1 MIDEIKTLVTKMTL
15 DEKAGLCSGYDFWS
29 TKPIKRLGVPSIMM
43 ADGPHGLR
51 KENEEDVNVGMKQS
65 FPATA
70 FPPAVNLASSW
81 SMEMASKMGDML
93 GKECLDQNVSTIL
106 GPGTNIKRSPLCGRN
121 FEYMSE
127 DPYLAG
133 KLCRNYIE
141 GVQANDVGTSLKHYC
156 ANNQEMRR
164 MTINSIVDERAL
176 REIYLPAFE
185 EAVKAQP
192 DTVMCSYN
200 KLNGVYLSDN
210 KRLLT
215 DILRE
220 EWGFK
225 GIVVS
230 DWNALNNRIEAIKAG
245 LDLEMPSC
253 GGSTDKQIVKA
264 VKSGKLD
271 EKLLDSVVERLLAYI
286 IKSYSAL
293 QNEYKADYDAAHEV
307 AREIAEQSIVLM
319 KNNDNVLPLDE
330 SEDDIAII
338 GELAHNPRYQGSG
351 SSRINPY
358 KLVNF
363 LDAME
368 QNGKK
373 YEFAPA
379 YNVNSDKLDEKL
391 LEEAIAVA
399 KKHKKVLLF
408 VGLTD
413 QYESESYDRRHMS
426 IPKSHSDLIEVMTSI
441 NPNTVVVLFG
451 GSPVVMPWIDK
462 VGTMLNA
469 YLPGEAG
476 GEALYNVIFGKVN
489 PSGKLAETYPIKE
502 EDNIV
507 SKYFP
512 MGPKNV
518 EYRES
523 IYVGYR
529 YFDSANKNVLFPFG
543 YGLSYTTFEYS
554 DLKIDGMEV
563 SYNVTNT
570 GKADGYEVCQ
580 LYISDPNP
588 TVFKAKKEL
597 KGFDKVFIK
606 AGETVAVKHTLDYRS
621 FAFYNTVI
629 DDWYAPNGDYNVLIG
644 ASSRDI
650 RLQGVIKVN
659 FDQEE
664 KAVPDYKT
672 ICPSYYNLAQIDEIP
687 DGEFA
692 KLYGKDIPAN
702 ADTKR
707 GYFDYNTTIGELKVC
722 LIGKLIVKVAPSII
736 KSQVPNADIT
746 TMMMLKQGMEE
757 MPLRGLVGISSGLI
771 HSSLIDG
778 MLMWGNKKYFRAIFK
793 LLGGVF
799 GTLGHIINKKA
810 TERRK
815 KEGKVV
821 MVNDVIKEI
830 KQNEKERKALEKEKA
845 KMAKKDA
852 KLIEKNEKRE
862 EKLAKKANQN
872 K

>member
-15 DEKAGLCSGYDFWS
+15 EEKAGLCSGYDFWS

-43 ADGPHGLR
+43 TDGPHGLR
-51 KENEEDVNVGMKQS
+51 KENDDDANLGMKQS

-70 FPPAVNLASSW
+70 FPPAVSLASSW
-81 SMEMASKMGDML
+81 SIEMAGKMGEML

-121 FEYMSE
+121 FEYFSE

-133 KLCRNYIE
+133 KMCRSYIE
-141 GVQANDVGTSLKHYC
+141 SVQESGVGTSLKHFC
-156 ANNQEMRR
+156 ANSQEKRR
-164 MTINSIVDERAL
+164 MTINSLVDERAL

-200 KLNGVYLSDN
+200 RLNGVYMSDN

-215 DILRE
+215 DILRN

-230 DWNALNNRIEAIKAG
+230 DWNALNNRIEALKAG

-253 GGSTDKQIVKA
+253 GGTTDKQIVKA

-271 EKLLDSVVERLLAYI
+271 EKVLDSVVERLLDYI

-293 QNEYKADYDAAHEV
+293 QPEYKADYDAAHEV
-307 AREIAEQSIVLM
+307 AREIAEQSFVLL
-319 KNNDNVLPLDE
+319 KNDSKLLPLAED
-330 SEDDIAII
+330 DDIAVI
-338 GELAHNPRYQGSG
+338 GELARDLRYQGSG

-363 LDAME
+363 LQAMDS
-368 QNGKK
+368 NGKK

-379 YNVNSDKLDEKL
+379 YDVNTDTLDEKL
-391 LEEAIAVA
+391 LEEAIQVA
-399 KKHKKVLLF
+399 KRHKKVVLF

-413 QYESESYDRRHMS
+413 KYESESYDRQHMS

-441 NPNTVVVLFG
+441 NPNTVVVLLG

-462 VGTMLNA
+462 VSTMLNA

-476 GEALYNVIFGKVN
+476 GEAIYNVIFGKVN
-489 PSGKLAETYPIKE
+489 PSGKLAETYPLKE
-502 EDNIV
+502 DDSIV

-529 YFDSANKNVLFPFG
+529 YYDSANKNVLFPFG

-554 DLKIDGMEV
+554 NLKIDGMEV
-563 SYNVTNT
+563 SYDVTNT
-570 GKADGYEVCQ
+570 GDRDGYEVCQ

-588 TVFKAKKEL
+588 VVFKAKKEL
-597 KGFDKVFIK
+597 KGFEKVFVK
-606 AGETVAVKHTLDYRS
+606 AGETVKVKHTLDYRS
-621 FAFYNTVI
+621 FAFYNTAI
-629 DDWYAPNGDYNVLIG
+629 DGWYATNGDYSVLIG

-650 RLQGVIKVN
+650 RLQGTVTVN
-659 FDQEE
+659 FEQEE

-672 ICPSYYNLAQIDEIP
+672 LCPAYYNIDRIDDIP
-687 DGEFA
+687 DEDFA
-692 KLYGKDIPAN
+692 KLYGKDIPVN

-722 LIGKLIVKVAPSII
+722 MIGKLIVKVAPSII

-746 TMMMLKQGMEE
+746 TMIMLKQGMEE
-757 MPLRGLVGISSGLI
+757 MPLRGLIGISSGLI
-771 HSSLIDG
+771 HSAFIDG
-778 MLMWGNKKYFRAIFK
+778 MLMWGNKKYFRAFFK
-793 LLGGVF
+793 LLGGAF
-799 GTLGHIINKKA
+799 GTLGNLINKNA
-810 TERRK
+810 TEKRR
-815 KEGKVV
+815 KEGKTV
-821 MVNDVIKEI
+821 MVNDLIKEI
-830 KQNEKERKALEKEKA
+830 KQNEKEKKELDKEKS
-845 KMAKKDA
+845 KLAKKA
-852 KLIEKNEKRE
+852 NKEIEKNEKRE
-862 EKLAKKANQN
+862 EKLAKKAN

>member
-1 MIDEIKTLVTKMTL
+1 MIDEIKTLITKMTL
-15 DEKAGLCSGYDFWS
+15 EEKAGLCSGYDFWS
-29 TKPIKRLGVPSIMM
+29 TKPIKRLGVPSVMM

-51 KENEEDVNVGMKQS
+51 KENDDDVNLGMKQS

-70 FPPAVNLASSW
+70 FPPAVNLASTW
-81 SMEMASKMGDML
+81 NVNMATKMGEAL
-93 GKECLDQNVSTIL
+93 GKECLDQNISTIL

-133 KLCRNYIE
+133 KMCRNYIE
-141 GVQANDVGTSLKHYC
+141 GVQSNDVGTSLKHFC
-156 ANNQEMRR
+156 ANNQEKRR
-164 MTINSIVDERAL
+164 MTINSIMDERTL

-200 KLNGVYLSDN
+200 KLNSVYLSDN

-215 DILRE
+215 DILRD

-253 GGSTDKQIVKA
+253 GGATDKQIVKA

-271 EKLLDSVVERLLAYI
+271 EKQLDSVVERLLGYI

-293 QNEYKADYDAAHEV
+293 QPEYKADYDEAHEV
-307 AREIAEQSIVLM
+307 AREIAEQSFVLM
-319 KNNDNVLPLDE
+319 KNDNNVLPIEE
-330 SEDDIAII
+330 SQDDIAII
-338 GELAHNPRYQGSG
+338 GELARTLRYQGSG

-358 KLVNF
+358 KLVSF
-363 LDAME
+363 LEAMDG
-368 QNGKK
+368 NGKK

-379 YNVNSDKLDEKL
+379 YDLVGDKLDGKL
-391 LEEAIAVA
+391 LEEAIQVA
-399 KKHKKVLLF
+399 KNHKKVFLF

-413 QYESESYDRRHMS
+413 QYESESYDRSHMT

-451 GSPVVMPWIDK
+451 GSPVVMPWISK
-462 VGTMLNA
+462 VTTLINA

-554 DLKIDGMEV
+554 DLKIDGMQV

-570 GKADGYEVCQ
+570 GKVDGYEVCQ
-580 LYISDPNP
+580 LYINDPNP
-588 TVFKAKKEL
+588 VVFKAKKEL
-597 KGFDKVFIK
+597 KGFEKVFIK
-606 AGETVAVKHTLDYRS
+606 AGESVKVTHTLDYRS

-629 DDWYAPNGDYNVLIG
+629 NEWYATNGEYNILIG

-650 RLQGVIKVN
+650 RLQGVIHVK

-664 KAVPDYKT
+664 KKIPDYQS
-672 ICPSYYNLAQIDEIP
+672 ICPCYYDIAHCDEIP
-687 DGEFA
+687 AEQFA
-692 KLYGKDIPAN
+692 KLYDGDIPVN

-771 HSSLIDG
+771 HTSLIDG
-778 MLMWGNKKYFRAIFK
+778 MLMWGNKKYFRGIFK
-793 LLGGVF
+793 LIGGVF
-799 GTLGHIINKKA
+799 GTLGHILSKNAMEK
-810 TERRK
+810 RR
-815 KEGKVV
+815 KEGKAV

-830 KQNEKERKALEKEKA
+830 KQNEKERKALEKEKTKLA
-845 KMAKKDA
+845 NKETKM
-852 KLIEKNEKRE
+852 IEKNEKRE
-862 EKLAKKANQN
+862 EKLAKKSA

>member
-1 MIDEIKTLVTKMTL
+1 
-15 DEKAGLCSGYDFWS
+15 
-29 TKPIKRLGVPSIMM
+29 
-43 ADGPHGLR
+43 
-51 KENEEDVNVGMKQS
+51 
-65 FPATA
+65 
-70 FPPAVNLASSW
+70 
-81 SMEMASKMGDML
+81 
-93 GKECLDQNVSTIL
+93 
-106 GPGTNIKRSPLCGRN
+106 
-121 FEYMSE
+121 
-127 DPYLAG
+127 
-133 KLCRNYIE
+133 
-141 GVQANDVGTSLKHYC
+141 
-156 ANNQEMRR
+156 
-164 MTINSIVDERAL
+164 
-176 REIYLPAFE
+176 
-185 EAVKAQP
+185 
-192 DTVMCSYN
+192 
-200 KLNGVYLSDN
+200 
-210 KRLLT
+210 
-215 DILRE
+215 
-220 EWGFK
+220 
-225 GIVVS
+225 
-230 DWNALNNRIEAIKAG
+230 
-245 LDLEMPSC
+245 
-253 GGSTDKQIVKA
+253 
-264 VKSGKLD
+264 
-271 EKLLDSVVERLLAYI
+271 
-286 IKSYSAL
+286 
-293 QNEYKADYDAAHEV
+293 
-307 AREIAEQSIVLM
+307 M
-319 KNNDNVLPLDE
+319 KNNDKVLPLDE

-692 KLYGKDIPAN
+692 KLYGKDIPVN

>member
-15 DEKAGLCSGYDFWS
+15 EEKAGLCSGYDFWS

-51 KENEEDVNVGMKQS
+51 KENDEDVNVGMKQS

-141 GVQANDVGTSLKHYC
+141 GVQANDVGTSLKHYG

-215 DILRE
+215 NILRE

-253 GGSTDKQIVKA
+253 GGSTDKQIIKA

-319 KNNDNVLPLDE
+319 KNNDKVLPLDE

-338 GELAHNPRYQGSG
+338 GELAHNLRYQGSG

-462 VGTMLNA
+462 VGTMFNA

-476 GEALYNVIFGKVN
+476 GEALYNVIFGQSN
-489 PSGKLAETYPIKE
+489 PKRKT
-502 EDNIV
+502 
-507 SKYFP
+507 
-512 MGPKNV
+512 
-518 EYRES
+518 R
-523 IYVGYR
+523 
-529 YFDSANKNVLFPFG
+529 
-543 YGLSYTTFEYS
+543 
-554 DLKIDGMEV
+554 
-563 SYNVTNT
+563 
-570 GKADGYEVCQ
+570 
-580 LYISDPNP
+580 
-588 TVFKAKKEL
+588 
-597 KGFDKVFIK
+597 
-606 AGETVAVKHTLDYRS
+606 
-621 FAFYNTVI
+621 
-629 DDWYAPNGDYNVLIG
+629 
-644 ASSRDI
+644 RDI
-650 RLQGVIKVN
+650 S
-659 FDQEE
+659 
-664 KAVPDYKT
+664 YKRRRQHRQ
-672 ICPSYYNLAQIDEIP
+672 QILP
-687 DGEFA
+687 
-692 KLYGKDIPAN
+692 
-702 ADTKR
+702 
-707 GYFDYNTTIGELKVC
+707 
-722 LIGKLIVKVAPSII
+722 
-736 KSQVPNADIT
+736 
-746 TMMMLKQGMEE
+746 
-757 MPLRGLVGISSGLI
+757 
-771 HSSLIDG
+771 H
-778 MLMWGNKKYFRAIFK
+778 
-793 LLGGVF
+793 
-799 GTLGHIINKKA
+799 GT
-810 TERRK
+810 
-815 KEGKVV
+815 
-821 MVNDVIKEI
+821 
-830 KQNEKERKALEKEKA
+830 
-845 KMAKKDA
+845 
-852 KLIEKNEKRE
+852 
-862 EKLAKKANQN
+862 
-872 K
+872 

>member
-15 DEKAGLCSGYDFWS
+15 EEKAGLCSGYDFWS

-51 KENEEDVNVGMKQS
+51 KENDEDVNVGMKQS

-253 GGSTDKQIVKA
+253 GGSTDKQIIKA

-319 KNNDNVLPLDE
+319 KNNDKVLPLDE

-338 GELAHNPRYQGSG
+338 GELAHNLRYQGSG

-692 KLYGKDIPAN
+692 KLYGKDIPVN

-830 KQNEKERKALEKEKA
+830 KQNEKERKDLDKEKA

>member
-1 MIDEIKTLVTKMTL
+1 
-15 DEKAGLCSGYDFWS
+15 
-29 TKPIKRLGVPSIMM
+29 
-43 ADGPHGLR
+43 
-51 KENEEDVNVGMKQS
+51 
-65 FPATA
+65 
-70 FPPAVNLASSW
+70 
-81 SMEMASKMGDML
+81 
-93 GKECLDQNVSTIL
+93 
-106 GPGTNIKRSPLCGRN
+106 
-121 FEYMSE
+121 
-127 DPYLAG
+127 
-133 KLCRNYIE
+133 
-141 GVQANDVGTSLKHYC
+141 
-156 ANNQEMRR
+156 
-164 MTINSIVDERAL
+164 
-176 REIYLPAFE
+176 
-185 EAVKAQP
+185 
-192 DTVMCSYN
+192 
-200 KLNGVYLSDN
+200 
-210 KRLLT
+210 
-215 DILRE
+215 
-220 EWGFK
+220 
-225 GIVVS
+225 
-230 DWNALNNRIEAIKAG
+230 
-245 LDLEMPSC
+245 
-253 GGSTDKQIVKA
+253 
-264 VKSGKLD
+264 
-271 EKLLDSVVERLLAYI
+271 
-286 IKSYSAL
+286 
-293 QNEYKADYDAAHEV
+293 
-307 AREIAEQSIVLM
+307 
-319 KNNDNVLPLDE
+319 
-330 SEDDIAII
+330 
-338 GELAHNPRYQGSG
+338 
-351 SSRINPY
+351 
-358 KLVNF
+358 
-363 LDAME
+363 ME

-462 VGTMLNA
+462 VGTMFNA

-692 KLYGKDIPAN
+692 KLYGKDIPVN

-852 KLIEKNEKRE
+852 NLIEKNEKRE